1 MERKIVASN
10 DTIVAPAS
18 GAGRAAIAV
27 IRLSGAARRASVL
40 EALCGGVPPARH
52 ASLARHRPATRRADR
67 PRPGA
72 VVPGAFELHRRGHG
86 RAARPWQPR
95 RDPRGDR
102 RGARARRHAARRAR
116 RVRAP
121 RVRERQARSHR
132 GRGPRRSRRRP
143 RPRRSAV
150 RRSRQSQGS
159 LRALYDGVARRAA
172 ARAGADRGRTRFRRR
187 GRRDRRCRRSRPTTI
202 VAGLARRDR
211 ASSRRAAAAR
221 GCATDCAW

>member
-1 MERKIVASN
+1 MERKIAASN

-27 IRLSGAARRASVL
+27 IRLSGPRTRRCARGALRRRAPCPS
-40 EALCGGVPPARH
+40 RR
-52 ASLARHRPATRRADR
+52 LARHRPAASADR

-72 VVPGAFELHRRGHG
+72 VVPGAVELHRRRHG

-132 GRGPRRSRRRP
+132 GRRSRRSRASRDRGAAPSGARP
-143 RPRRSAV
+143 IARFAA
-150 RRSRQSQGS
+150 
-159 LRALYDGVARRAA
+159 RALRGLARRAA
-172 ARAGADRGRTRFRRR
+172 ARASADRGRTRFRRR
-187 GRRDRRCRRSRPTTI
+187 GRRDRRCQPQGRRHRRRLARVRSRAISPS
-202 VAGLARRDR
+202 G
-211 ASSRRAAAAR
+211 AAR
-221 GCATDCAW
+221 GCATDSAW